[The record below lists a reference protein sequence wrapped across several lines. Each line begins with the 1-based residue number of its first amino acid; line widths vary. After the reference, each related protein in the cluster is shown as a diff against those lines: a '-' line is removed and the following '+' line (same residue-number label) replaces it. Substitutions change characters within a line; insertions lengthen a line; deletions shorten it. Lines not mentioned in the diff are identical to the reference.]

1 LKEQKDNG
9 VNNSKKCYKCKLG
22 QLKIEGYE
30 QGFLFLFL
38 FFGFNFL
45 FLSFSKKLPKKKKK
59 KKKKNTL
66 SMSINEI

>member
-30 QGFLFLFL
+30 QGFFFL
-38 FFGFNFL
+38 FFFWIQ
-45 FLSFSKKLPKKKKK
+45 FSIPKFFKKLAKKEKRKK
-59 KKKKNTL
+59 TL
-66 SMSINEI
+66 CL